1 MGLILQRYGADVA
14 IFENRALSL
23 SGSCDDSNRNEAR
36 AYRGLMFEHLLTGR
50 AYYSILSIYFVS
62 KR

>member
-1 MGLILQRYGADVA
+1 VGLILQRYGADVA

-36 AYRGLMFEHLLTGR
+36 AYRGLMFERLLTR
-50 AYYSILSIYFVS
+50 QA
-62 KR
+62 R